1 MKNWREVE
9 SKIKNSKHAVIL
21 SHRSPD
27 GDSVGSSLALY
38 HFLKNYIS
46 HVQVI
51 TPDPAPKFLSWLN
64 GFDAIANYQENETLV
79 NQELQKADL
88 ICCLRTRR
96 RIGNRGIARR
106 TLRPRPPRREP
117 RPVALAYIQ

>member
-51 TPDPAPKFLSWLN
+51 TPDPAPKFLSCLN
-64 GFDAIANYQENETLV
+64 GFDAIANYQENEMLFCHY
-79 NQELQKADL
+79 LKLYL
-88 ICCLRTRR
+88 IPKNILTPWV
-96 RIGNRGIARR
+96 GA
-106 TLRPRPPRREP
+106 
-117 RPVALAYIQ
+117 